1 MSADSQFRLLT
12 ERRFLPFFLTQ
23 ALGAFNDNVYKN
35 SLVIIATYQA
45 ATFTG
50 MDPAL
55 LTNLAGGLF
64 ILPFALF
71 SGLAGQLADRFD
83 RVLVLRAV
91 KVAEVAIMVL
101 AGVGFHTHH
110 LPLLLA
116 ALFLMGAH
124 STFFAPA
131 KYGILP
137 QVLEEDE
144 LVGGNAMLEM
154 GTFLAILFGT
164 LLAGVLALLGEL
176 SVVVAALIGIAATG
190 LLTSLFIPRGR
201 AVSPGMAIDWNP
213 WRSSKKNL
221 AAAHADRVVF
231 LSVLG
236 ISWFW
241 FYGIIVLAQVPLY
254 AKQVLNGTE
263 SVVTLL
269 LVGFSLGVG
278 VGSLMCERLSGR
290 RLEIGLVPLGSIGLS
305 LFGLDLYLASP
316 LTPSAVP
323 LGALDLLRS
332 PGGWRIFADVAL
344 IGATGGLYIVP
355 LYAMMQQ
362 RAPADRLSRILS
374 ANSIWNALFMVVA
387 ALFGALLLKRGLTIP
402 ELLLVCAALNFA
414 VAAFIYALVPEF
426 LLRFLGWIIT
436 RVVYRL
442 RVTGIEAI
450 PARGPALVVCNH
462 VSFADAL
469 VLTAA
474 VHRPMRFVME
484 AAIFRIPVANA
495 IFRGMKAIPI
505 ATAKE
510 DASVREAAFQR
521 IIAALAAGELVCI
534 FPEGRLTADGAIAE
548 FRPGLMRVMK
558 EQPVPVVPV
567 GLSGLWGSMFSRQY
581 RGLTRAVPRRLWA
594 RIEVA
599 IGPPVAPER
608 VTPEDL
614 RERVQALRGA
624 RP

>member
-1 MSADSQFRLLT
+1 MAGNSQFRLLS
-12 ERRFLPFFLTQ
+12 ERRFLPFFVTQ

-35 SLVIIATYQA
+35 SLVIIATYHA

-50 MDPAL
+50 LDPHL

-64 ILPFALF
+64 ILPFVLL
-71 SGLAGQLADRFD
+71 SGIAGQLADRYD

-91 KVAEVAIMVL
+91 KFAEVGIMAL
-101 AGVGFHTHH
+101 AGLGFHAHNM
-110 LPLLLA
+110 PLLLA
-116 ALFLMGAH
+116 ALFMMGAH

-137 QVLEEDE
+137 QVLLEDE

-164 LLAGVLALLGEL
+164 LLAGLLAGLGDL
-176 SVVVAALIGIAATG
+176 SIVVATLIGIAATG
-190 LLTSLFIPRGR
+190 LACSLLVPRGR
-201 AVSPGMAIDWNP
+201 AVAPGLALDWNL
-213 WRSSKKNL
+213 WRSSMANL
-221 AAAHADRVVF
+221 HAASADRVVF
-231 LSVLG
+231 LAILG

-241 FYGIIVLAQVPLY
+241 FYGVIVLAQVPLY

-305 LFGLDLYLASP
+305 LFGLDLFLATP
-316 LTPSAVP
+316 ARPSAVP
-323 LGALDLLRS
+323 LDALAFLHS
-332 PGGWRIFADVAL
+332 SGGWRVVADVAL

-355 LYAMMQQ
+355 LYAMIQQ
-362 RAPADRLSRILS
+362 RVAADRLSRVLS
-374 ANSIWNALFMVVA
+374 ANSIWNAIFMVVA
-387 ALFGALLLKRGLTIP
+387 ALFGALLLTRGVTIP
-402 ELLLVCAALNFA
+402 ELLLVCAILNFA
-414 VAAFIYALVPEF
+414 VAAFIYTLVPEF

-442 RVTGIEAI
+442 RVSGLDAI

-462 VSFADAL
+462 VSLADAL

-474 VHRPMRFVME
+474 IHRPMRFVME

-505 ATAKE
+505 ATSQE
-510 DASVREAAFQR
+510 DVAVREAAFQQ
-521 IIAALAAGELVCI
+521 ILGALAQGELVCI
-534 FPEGRLTADGAIAE
+534 FPEGRLTADGAIGE

-558 EQPVPVVPV
+558 EQPVPVIPV
-567 GLSGLWGSMFSRQY
+567 GLSGLWGSAFSRQY
-581 RGLTRAVPRRLWA
+581 QGLARCLPRRLWA
-594 RIEVA
+594 RIDVA

-614 RERVQALRGA
+614 RERVAYLRGP

>member
-1 MSADSQFRLLT
+1 
-12 ERRFLPFFLTQ
+12 
-23 ALGAFNDNVYKN
+23 
-35 SLVIIATYQA
+35 
-45 ATFTG
+45 
-50 MDPAL
+50 
-55 LTNLAGGLF
+55 
-64 ILPFALF
+64 
-71 SGLAGQLADRFD
+71 
-83 RVLVLRAV
+83 
-91 KVAEVAIMVL
+91 
-101 AGVGFHTHH
+101 
-110 LPLLLA
+110 
-116 ALFLMGAH
+116 
-124 STFFAPA
+124 
-131 KYGILP
+131 
-137 QVLEEDE
+137 
-144 LVGGNAMLEM
+144 
-154 GTFLAILFGT
+154 
-164 LLAGVLALLGEL
+164 
-176 SVVVAALIGIAATG
+176 
-190 LLTSLFIPRGR
+190 
-201 AVSPGMAIDWNP
+201 
-213 WRSSKKNL
+213 
-221 AAAHADRVVF
+221 
-231 LSVLG
+231 
-236 ISWFW
+236 
-241 FYGIIVLAQVPLY
+241 
-254 AKQVLNGTE
+254 
-263 SVVTLL
+263 
-269 LVGFSLGVG
+269 
-278 VGSLMCERLSGR
+278 VGSLLCERLSGR

-316 LTPSAVP
+316 VVPSAVP

-402 ELLLVCAALNFA
+402 QLLLVCAALNFA
-414 VAAFIYALVPEF
+414 VAAFIYTLVPEF

-436 RVVYRL
+436 RVIYRL

-581 RGLTRAVPRRLWA
+581 RGLARALPRRLWA
-594 RIEVA
+594 RIDVA